1 MEKIVVFIFLSALL
15 CACGSVQRVVR
26 VSDAETGA
34 PVSGAFVCAASA
46 DITEPFGT
54 SGLYKTDSK
63 GEVKIDKY
71 MPVIS
76 IVAGKDGYA
85 DVSAISEGILRD
97 GTLETQISLKKEPQ
111 NIKREARVKV
121 FKPFPTDEKSQSILD
136 EMRSYFIRRN
146 TIMAISG
153 ESTVI
158 DAKILVRDRQTKRPI
173 ANAMILVQQR
183 VSAFS
188 VADSVVST
196 DSNGVAVVPLELVY
210 RWLTMDAGKEGY
222 APSKRFKK
230 DYYKHGFYTIELG
243 RKRDARLDGNLV
255 MVVSDTSEFSKRPT
269 DNALWERFKRYY
281 KSAGGTLKYKSEQR

>member
-1 MEKIVVFIFLSALL
+1 MEKIIAFVFLSALL
-15 CACGSVQRVVR
+15 CGCESVQRVVR

-34 PVSGAFVCAASA
+34 PISGAFVCASSA
-46 DITEPFGT
+46 DITERFGT
-54 SGLYKTDSK
+54 SGLYKTDAK

-71 MPVIS
+71 VPVIS
-76 IVAGKDGYA
+76 IVAGKEGYA
-85 DVSAISEGILRD
+85 DVSAISEGVLRD
-97 GTLETQISLKKEPQ
+97 GTLETQISLRKERQ
-111 NIKREARVKV
+111 NVKREARVEV
-121 FKPFPTDEKSQSILD
+121 FKPFPSDDKSRAIVD
-136 EMRSYFIRRN
+136 EMRAYFTRRN

-158 DAKILVRDRQTKRPI
+158 DAKIFVRDRQTKRPI

-188 VADSVVST
+188 VKDFVVST
-196 DSNGVAVVPLELVY
+196 DSSGVAVVPLELVY
-210 RWLTMDAGKEGY
+210 RWLTMDAGREGY

-230 DYYKHGFYTIELG
+230 DYYRHGVYTIELG
-243 RKRDARLDGNLV
+243 RKRNARLDGNLV

-269 DNALWERFKRYY
+269 DNALWERFKKYY

>member
-1 MEKIVVFIFLSALL
+1 MGKIVAFIFLSVLL
-15 CACGSVQRVVR
+15 CGCESVQRVVR
-26 VSDAETGA
+26 VSDAETGV
-34 PVSGAFVCAASA
+34 PISGAFVCASSA
-46 DITEPFGT
+46 DITEQFGT
-54 SGLYKTDSK
+54 SGLYKTDAK

-71 MPVIS
+71 VPVIS
-76 IVAGKDGYA
+76 IVAGKEGYA
-85 DVSAISEGILRD
+85 DVSAISEGVLRD
-97 GTLETQISLKKEPQ
+97 GTLETQISLKKERQ
-111 NIKREARVKV
+111 NVKREARVEV
-121 FKPFPTDEKSQSILD
+121 FKPFPTDDKSQSILG
-136 EMRSYFIRRN
+136 EMRSYFTRRN

-188 VADSVVST
+188 VKDFVVST
-196 DSNGVAVVPLELVY
+196 DSSGVAVVPLELVY
-210 RWLTMDAGKEGY
+210 RWLAMDAGKEGY

-230 DYYKHGFYTIELG
+230 DYYKHGVYTIELG
-243 RKRDARLDGNLV
+243 KKRNARLDGNLV

-269 DNALWERFKRYY
+269 DNPLWERFKKYY

>member
-1 MEKIVVFIFLSALL
+1 MEKIIAFVFLSALL
-15 CACGSVQRVVR
+15 CGCESVQRVVR

-34 PVSGAFVCAASA
+34 PISGAFVCASSA
-46 DITEPFGT
+46 DITERFGT
-54 SGLYKTDSK
+54 SGLYKTDAK

-71 MPVIS
+71 VPVIS
-76 IVAGKDGYA
+76 IVAGKEGYA
-85 DVSAISEGILRD
+85 DVSAISEGVLRD
-97 GTLETQISLKKEPQ
+97 GTLETQISLRKERQ
-111 NIKREARVKV
+111 NVRREARVEV

-158 DAKILVRDRQTKRPI
+158 DAKIFVRDRQTKRPI

-188 VADSVVST
+188 VKDFVVST
-196 DSNGVAVVPLELVY
+196 DSSGVAVVPLELVY
-210 RWLTMDAGKEGY
+210 RWLTMDAGREGY

-230 DYYKHGFYTIELG
+230 DYYRHGVYTIELG
-243 RKRDARLDGNLV
+243 RKRNARLDGNLV

-269 DNALWERFKRYY
+269 DNALWERFKKYY

>member
-1 MEKIVVFIFLSALL
+1 MEKIIAFVFLSALL
-15 CACGSVQRVVR
+15 CGCESVQRVVR

-34 PVSGAFVCAASA
+34 PVSGAFVCASSA
-46 DITEPFGT
+46 DITERFGT
-54 SGLYKTDSK
+54 SGLYKTDAK

-71 MPVIS
+71 VPVIS
-76 IVAGKDGYA
+76 IVAGKEGYA
-85 DVSAISEGILRD
+85 DVSAISEGVLRD
-97 GTLETQISLKKEPQ
+97 GTLETQISLRKERQ
-111 NIKREARVKV
+111 NVKREARVEV
-121 FKPFPTDEKSQSILD
+121 FKPFPSDDKSRAIVD
-136 EMRSYFIRRN
+136 EMRAYFTRRN

-158 DAKILVRDRQTKRPI
+158 DAKIFVRDRQTKRPI
-173 ANAMILVQQR
+173 ANAMVLVQQR

-188 VADSVVST
+188 VKDFVVST
-196 DSNGVAVVPLELVY
+196 DANGVAVVPLELVY

-230 DYYKHGFYTIELG
+230 DYYRHGVYTIELG
-243 RKRDARLDGNLV
+243 RKRNARLDGNLV

-269 DNALWERFKRYY
+269 DNALWERFKKYY

>member
-1 MEKIVVFIFLSALL
+1 MEKIIAFVFLSALL
-15 CACGSVQRVVR
+15 CGCESVQRVVR

-34 PVSGAFVCAASA
+34 PISGAFVCASSA
-46 DITEPFGT
+46 DITERFGT
-54 SGLYKTDSK
+54 SGLYKTDAK

-71 MPVIS
+71 VPVIS

-85 DVSAISEGILRD
+85 DVSAISEGVLRD
-97 GTLETQISLKKEPQ
+97 GTLETQISLRKERQ
-111 NIKREARVKV
+111 NVRREARVEV
-121 FKPFPTDEKSQSILD
+121 FKPFPSDDKSRAIVD
-136 EMRSYFIRRN
+136 EMRAYFTRRN

-158 DAKILVRDRQTKRPI
+158 DAKIFVRDRQTKRPI

-188 VADSVVST
+188 VKDFVVST
-196 DSNGVAVVPLELVY
+196 DANGVAVVPLELVY
-210 RWLTMDAGKEGY
+210 RWLTMDAGREGY

-230 DYYKHGFYTIELG
+230 DYYRHGVYTIELG
-243 RKRDARLDGNLV
+243 RKRNARLDGNLV

-269 DNALWERFKRYY
+269 DNALWERFKKYY

>member
-1 MEKIVVFIFLSALL
+1 MEKIIAFVFLSALL
-15 CACGSVQRVVR
+15 CGCESVQRVVR

-34 PVSGAFVCAASA
+34 PISGAFVCASSA
-46 DITEPFGT
+46 DITERFGT
-54 SGLYKTDSK
+54 SGLYKTDAK

-71 MPVIS
+71 VPVIS

-85 DVSAISEGILRD
+85 DVSAISEGVLRD
-97 GTLETQISLKKEPQ
+97 GTLETQISLRKERQ
-111 NIKREARVKV
+111 NVKREARVEV
-121 FKPFPTDEKSQSILD
+121 FKPFPSDDKSRAIVD
-136 EMRSYFIRRN
+136 EMRAYFTRRN

-158 DAKILVRDRQTKRPI
+158 DAKIFVRDRQTKRPI
-173 ANAMILVQQR
+173 ANAMVLVQQR

-188 VADSVVST
+188 VKDFVVST
-196 DSNGVAVVPLELVY
+196 DANGVAVVPLELVY
-210 RWLTMDAGKEGY
+210 RWLTMDAGREGY

-230 DYYKHGFYTIELG
+230 DYYRHGVYTIELG
-243 RKRDARLDGNLV
+243 RKRNARLDGNLV

-269 DNALWERFKRYY
+269 DNALWERFKKYY